1 MCACAGL
8 IMAWQIWVFGVLNW
22 IKILKFALFCCW
34 KFGVAFN
41 KMAIKKMLKTS
52 LALVNHAQQD
62 GRKIK

>member
-1 MCACAGL
+1 M
-8 IMAWQIWVFGVLNW
+8 LNW
-22 IKILKFALFCCW
+22 IKIFKFVLFYYW

-41 KMAIKKMLKTS
+41 KMAIKKMLKAS

>member
-1 MCACAGL
+1 MAKSVAG
-8 IMAWQIWVFGVLNW
+8 VFNFVALNW
-22 IKILKFALFCCW
+22 IKIFKFVLFYYW

-41 KMAIKKMLKTS
+41 KMAIKKMLKAS